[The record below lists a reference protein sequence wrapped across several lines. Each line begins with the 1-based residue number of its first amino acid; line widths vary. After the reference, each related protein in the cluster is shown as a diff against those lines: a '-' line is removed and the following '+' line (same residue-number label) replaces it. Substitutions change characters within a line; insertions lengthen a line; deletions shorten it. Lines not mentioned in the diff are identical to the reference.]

1 MKRHLITFLSI
12 ILALAANAQASV
24 SYYSSLNGLKQA
36 QLKDALHQII
46 VNHNSVSSYNAL
58 PDYFRKTDVKPGGN
72 EWWDMYSDLTFS
84 FPDFTGLNREHSV
97 PKSWWGGS
105 TTTPAYTDLNHLYPS
120 ESSANMAKS
129 NYPLGE
135 VLTATFDNGVSR
147 VGYAVTGQGGGASRV
162 FEPADQYKGDF
173 ARTYFYMATCYQT
186 FTWKYNYMFQSN
198 TYPTITPWAIDLL
211 MKWHRDDPVSQKEID
226 RNEVV
231 YSFQNNRNPFIDHP
245 ALAEHIWGNKTSEAF
260 TLDTAPTTGTP
271 ELIAPAPGTNLDFG
285 TVACGDDKIMRL
297 QIKGNYLTQPLNLS
311 ISGSDKSLWTLSDY
325 SITANLA
332 NEPAGYSLLVTYTP
346 TDTGSHTAT
355 LTISSTDSIKPTS
368 IALSGKSEVR
378 PALSAIIALPASSI
392 TNESYTANWQPAV
405 EDIDYYIVTRTR
417 YVGGIAFTEKLEAE
431 QNNLEITDFN
441 PSHKENY
448 SVQSVKMGY
457 LSPSSNVIT
466 VEPGGVTG
474 VASPEQLAAISYPGH
489 IRFICGNPHT
499 DATIYDIT
507 GRVVTSMPIITNN
520 MEITL
525 PFGIYFISTDKTRH
539 PIKVIVR

>member
-1 MKRHLITFLSI
+1 MKHCLTTLLSI
-12 ILALAANAQASV
+12 IIAIAINAQAPA
-24 SYYSSLNGLKQA
+24 SYYSSLIGLKQS

-46 VNHNSVSSYNAL
+46 VNHNTISSYSAL
-58 PDYFRKTDVKPGGN
+58 PDYFRKTDVKPEGN
-72 EWWDMYSDLTFS
+72 EWWEMYSNLTFS
-84 FPDFTGLNREHSV
+84 YPDFTGLNREHSV

-198 TYPTITPWAIDLL
+198 TYPTITPWAIELL
-211 MKWHRDDPVSQKEID
+211 MKWHRDDPVSQKELD
-226 RNEVV
+226 RNEAV

-245 ALAEHIWGNKTSEAF
+245 SLAEHIWGNKMSEAF
-260 TLDTAPTTGTP
+260 TLDTTPTSGTP
-271 ELIAPAPGTNLDFG
+271 DLIAPASGTNLDFG
-285 TVACGDDKIMRL
+285 TVACGDEKIMRL
-297 QIKGNYLTQPLNLS
+297 QIKGNNLS
-311 ISGSDKSLWTLSDY
+311 QPIDLTISGTDSSLWTLSDH
-325 SITANLA
+325 SIAANLI
-332 NEPAGYSLLVTYTP
+332 NEPAGYSLLVTYNP
-346 TDTGSHTAT
+346 IDIGSHSAT
-355 LTISSTDSIKPTS
+355 LTFSSQDSIQPIS
-368 IALSGKSEVR
+368 INLSGKSDER
-378 PALSAIIALPASSI
+378 PTLSAIIALPASSI
-392 TNESYTANWQPAV
+392 TDESYTANWQPAI

-431 QNNLEITDFN
+431 QNSLEIADFN

-466 VEPGGVTG
+466 VEQGGITG
-474 VASPEQLAAISYPGH
+474 VASPEQLATISYPGH

-499 DATIYDIT
+499 DATIFDIT
-507 GRVVTSMPIITNN
+507 GRAVASLPIITNN
-520 MEITL
+520 MEIAL
-525 PFGIYFISTDKTRH
+525 PYGVYFIITDKTPH
-539 PIKVIVR
+539 PIKIIAR

>member
-1 MKRHLITFLSI
+1 MKHCLISFLSI
-12 ILALAANAQASV
+12 IIAIATYAQAPA
-24 SYYSSLNGLKQA
+24 SYYSSLNGLKQS
-36 QLKDALHQII
+36 QLKDALHLII
-46 VNHNSVSSYNAL
+46 ANHNQVSSYNAL
-58 PDYFRKTDVKPGGN
+58 PNYFRKTDVKPEGN
-72 EWWDMYSDLTFS
+72 EWWEMYSNQTFS

-105 TTTPAYTDLNHLYPS
+105 TSTPAYTDLNHLYPS
-120 ESSANMAKS
+120 ESSANQAKS

-198 TYPTITPWAIDLL
+198 TYPTITPWAIELL
-211 MKWHRDDPVSQKEID
+211 MKWHREDPVSQKEID

-245 ALAEHIWGNKTSEAF
+245 SLAEHIWGNKTSEAF
-260 TLDTAPTTGTP
+260 TLDNTPISGTP
-271 ELIAPAPGTNLDFG
+271 ELMAPVPGTSLDFG

-297 QIKGNYLTQPLNLS
+297 QIKGKNLTQPINLS
-311 ISGSDKSLWTLSDY
+311 VSGPDSSLWTLSDY
-325 SITANLA
+325 SIAASLA
-332 NEPAGYSLLVTYTP
+332 NEGYSLLVTYLP
-346 TDTGSHTAT
+346 TNTGSYSAT
-355 LTISSTDSIKPTS
+355 LSVSSTDSIQPVT
-368 IALSGKSEVR
+368 IALTGKSEVR
-378 PALSAIIALPASSI
+378 PTLTAIIALPASSI
-392 TNESYTANWQPAV
+392 TDESYTANWQPAA
-405 EDIDYYIVTRTR
+405 EDIDYYLVTRTR

-431 QNNLEITDFN
+431 QNYLEITDFN
-441 PSHKENY
+441 PSYKENY

-457 LSPSSNVIT
+457 LSPQSNVIT

-474 VASPEQLAAISYPGH
+474 IAAPSQLAVISYPGL
-489 IRFICGNPHT
+489 IRFTCGNPHT
-499 DATIYDIT
+499 DATIFDIT
-507 GRVVTSMPIITNN
+507 GRAVASLPTITNN

-525 PFGIYFISTDKTRH
+525 PYGIYFISTNETLH
-539 PIKVIVR
+539 PIKVIAR